1 MNTSTIRKKLQEYI
15 KVADEK
21 KVKAIYTI
29 VENEINEMNQW
40 WNDEQL
46 IAELDKRSADLKSGR
61 DKGVTWDELKKQLL
75 RPIIKSKIDTISN

>member
-1 MNTSTIRKKLQEYI
+1 MNTTTIRKKLQEYI

-46 IAELDKRSADLKSGR
+46 IAELDKRSADLKSGK
-61 DKGVTWDELKKQLL
+61 DQGITWDELKKQLL
-75 RPIIKSKIDTISN
+75 KPTSDVQ